1 MIAMSD
7 NFVFRDVWQQSDAR
21 AEADVIALWQRLD
34 ILPAGVNPQSRAK
47 ELCVA
52 AYDGDRL
59 AAVTT
64 ATVDTL
70 QVVRTRMLFLRALV
84 APEYRSKKV
93 VVPLTLETHE
103 ALSRYALAH
112 PDQRLGGTVA
122 VVTSR
127 PGIYKPIGSAH
138 MVLIGYTARNEPVTL
153 RWFDHH
159 RL

>member
-1 MIAMSD
+1 MSD
-7 NFVFRDVWQQSDAR
+7 EFEFRDVWRKNDGK
-21 AEADVIALWQRLD
+21 AEADIVALWQRLN
-34 ILPAGVNPQSRAK
+34 ILPAGVNPLARAK

-64 ATVDTL
+64 ATIDTL
-70 QVVRTRMLFLRALV
+70 QVVRTRMVFLRALV
-84 APEYRSKKV
+84 APEYRAKKV

-103 ALSRYALAH
+103 VLSRYALAY
-112 PDQRLGGTVA
+112 PDQKHGGTVA
-122 VVTSR
+122 IVTSN

-138 MVLIGYTARNEPVTL
+138 MVLIGYTARNEPVTV
-153 RWFDHH
+153 RWFDHF

>member
-1 MIAMSD
+1 MSD
-7 NFVFRDVWQQSDAR
+7 NFVFRDVWQQNDAK
-21 AEADVIALWQRLD
+21 AEADVVALWQRLN
-34 ILPAGVNPQSRAK
+34 ILPAGVSPQARAK

-52 AYDGDRL
+52 AYDGDQL

-64 ATVDTL
+64 ATIDTL
-70 QVVRTRMLFLRALV
+70 QVVRTKMVFLRALV
-84 APEYRSKKV
+84 APEYRSRKV

-112 PDQRLGGTVA
+112 PDQKLGGTVA
-122 VVTSR
+122 IVTSN

-138 MVLIGYTARNEPVTL
+138 MILIGYTARNEPVTV
-153 RWFDHH
+153 RWFDHY

>member
-1 MIAMSD
+1 MSD
-7 NFVFRDVWQQSDAR
+7 EFEFRDVWRKNDGK
-21 AEADVIALWQRLD
+21 AEADIVALWQRLN
-34 ILPAGVNPQSRAK
+34 ILPAGVNPLARAK

-64 ATVDTL
+64 ATIDTL
-70 QVVRTRMLFLRALV
+70 QVVRNRMVFLRALV
-84 APEYRSKKV
+84 APEYRAKKV

-103 ALSRYALAH
+103 VLSRYALAH

-122 VVTSR
+122 IVTSN

-138 MVLIGYTARNEPVTL
+138 MVLIGYTARNEPVTV
-153 RWFDHH
+153 RWFDYF